1 LVILYTNHYAIRYL
15 ANKPITNGW
24 FTRWLLLLQEFD
36 ITIKYGPEREN
47 LVTNFLSR
55 IPKIDDSLT
64 VEDQFLDENLF
75 VITTKPPWYA
85 DTTNYL
91 AAGRL
96 LAHISSKERKLI
108 VQCSARFAWIN
119 IYLFHTG
126 DDLQIRRCVRD
137 DEIYDILKSRHDEPY
152 GGHFAY
158 HGTGHKIL

>member
-75 VITTKPPWYA
+75 FITTKPPWYA

-91 AAGRL
+91 AARRL

-108 VQCSARFAWIN
+108 VQCSARFTWIN
-119 IYLFHTG
+119 RYLFHTG
-126 DDLQIRRCVRD
+126 DDLQIHRCVRD

-158 HGTGHKIL
+158 HRTGHKIL